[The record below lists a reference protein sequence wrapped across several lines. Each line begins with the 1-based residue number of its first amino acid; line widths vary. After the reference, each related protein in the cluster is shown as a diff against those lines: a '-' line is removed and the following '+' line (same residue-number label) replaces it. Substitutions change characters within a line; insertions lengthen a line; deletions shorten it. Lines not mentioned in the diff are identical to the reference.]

1 LVSKIGEKI
10 QFAIFAQK
18 NQPELMRKPKQLAII
33 AAIALLIAAIPTQS
47 KAQNGFE
54 IKRGVNVSHWLSQSQ
69 ARGESRANHI
79 TEQDMQRIKEMGFDH
94 IRLPIDEVQF
104 WDEQG
109 NRLDEAWQL
118 LTNALEWCCKYN
130 LRVIVD
136 LHTLRSH
143 NFVLQEGQ
151 KNALYEDPAELQK
164 LIEMWN
170 QLSAQMKRFPVN
182 MVAYEFMN
190 EPVADDPEQ
199 WNQVVEKVHA
209 ALRKL
214 EPDRKLV
221 IGSNRW
227 QSVGTF
233 KDLRIPAGDKNII
246 LSFHYYNPM
255 FVTHYR
261 ASWADVGRYTGTV
274 TYPGQL
280 ISEQDYNQAS
290 EQVQKIIRENEG
302 LTQWNRDRIKNDMAD
317 AIKLAQDLG
326 LQLFCGEWGAYQ
338 RTPRDLAYAWMKDMI
353 SIFDECNIAWTV
365 WCYDADFGFWNQRT
379 QDFKDKPMFEIL
391 TSGKALEK

>member
-1 LVSKIGEKI
+1 MVSKIGEKI

-317 AIKLAQDLG
+317 AIKLASDLG

-391 TSGKALEK
+391 TSGKALE

>member
-1 LVSKIGEKI
+1 MKKLLTILSVSIVLM
-10 QFAIFAQK
+10 AAL
-18 NQPELMRKPKQLAII
+18 QPNAN
-33 AAIALLIAAIPTQS
+33 
-47 KAQNGFE
+47 AQNGFE

-69 ARGESRANHI
+69 ARGQARANHI
-79 TEQDMQRIKEMGFDH
+79 KEQDMIRIRELGFDH

-118 LTNALEWCCKYN
+118 LTNAVEWCCKHN

-143 NFVLQEGQ
+143 SFVLQEGQ
-151 KNALYEDPAELQK
+151 KNTLYEDPAELQK
-164 LIEMWN
+164 LIEMWT
-170 QLSAQMKRFPVN
+170 QLSAVLKRFPVS

-214 EPDRKLV
+214 EPERKLV

-233 KDLRIPAGDKNII
+233 KDLRIPKGDKNII

-261 ASWADVGRYTGTV
+261 ASWTDVGRFTGTV

-280 ISEQDYNQAS
+280 ISQAEYEQATPQI
-290 EQVQKIIRENEG
+290 QKIIRDNEG
-302 LTQWNRDRIKNDMAD
+302 LTVWNRERIKNDMAD

-338 RTPRDLAYAWMKDMI
+338 RTPRDLAYAWMTDMI
-353 SIFDECNIAWTV
+353 SIFNECNIAWTL
-365 WCYDADFGFWNQRT
+365 WCYDADFGFWDQRT
-379 QDFKDKPMFEIL
+379 QDFKDKGMFDIL
-391 TSGKALEK
+391 MK

>member
-1 LVSKIGEKI
+1 MRQLRLLAVIMLS
-10 QFAIFAQK
+10 AI
-18 NQPELMRKPKQLAII
+18 LT
-33 AAIALLIAAIPTQS
+33 ALLLTECKAA
-47 KAQNGFE
+47 NGFE

-69 ARGESRANHI
+69 ARGQARANHI
-79 TEQDMQRIKEMGFDH
+79 TEQDFKRIKEMGFDH
-94 IRLPIDEVQF
+94 VRLPIDEVQF
-104 WDEQG
+104 WDESG
-109 NRLDEAWQL
+109 NKLDEAWQL
-118 LTNALEWCCKYN
+118 LTNALEWAVKYD

-143 NFVLQEGQ
+143 NFVLREGE

-164 LIEMWN
+164 LIDMWA
-170 QLSAQMKRFPVN
+170 QLSEQIKRFPIS

-214 EPDRKLV
+214 EPKRKLV

-233 KDLRIPAGDKNII
+233 KDLRIPSGDKNII

-261 ASWADVGRYTGTV
+261 ASWTDVGRYTGTV
-274 TYPGQL
+274 NYPGQL
-280 ISEQDYNQAS
+280 ISNQDYEQAS
-290 EQVQKIIRENEG
+290 EQVQKIIIDNEG
-302 LTQWNRDRIKNDMAD
+302 LTEWNRDRIKNDMAD
-317 AIKLAQDLG
+317 AIKLAGDLG

-338 RTPRDLAYAWMKDMI
+338 RTPRDLAYAWMQDMI

-365 WCYDADFGFWNQRT
+365 WCYDADFGFWDQRT

-391 TSGKALEK
+391 TSGKALE

>member
-1 LVSKIGEKI
+1 MKKLKL
-10 QFAIFAQK
+10 FAAAVISILLAAPAQ
-18 NQPELMRKPKQLAII
+18 
-33 AAIALLIAAIPTQS
+33 
-47 KAQNGFE
+47 AQNGFE

-69 ARGESRANHI
+69 ARGQARANHI
-79 TEQDMQRIKEMGFDH
+79 KEADFERIKSLGFDH
-94 IRLPIDEVQF
+94 VRLPIDEVQF
-104 WDEQG
+104 WDESG

-118 LTNALEWCCKYN
+118 LTNALDWAVKNN

-143 NFVLQEGQ
+143 SFVLQEGQ

-164 LIEMWN
+164 LIDMWT
-170 QLSAQMKRFPVN
+170 QLSAEIKKYPVS

-199 WNQVVEKVHA
+199 WNQVVDKVHA

-261 ASWADVGRYTGTV
+261 ASWTDVGRYTGTV

-353 SIFDECNIAWTV
+353 SIFDESGIAWTV

>member
-1 LVSKIGEKI
+1 MRHLRLLAVIMLS
-10 QFAIFAQK
+10 AI
-18 NQPELMRKPKQLAII
+18 LT
-33 AAIALLIAAIPTQS
+33 ALLLTEC
-47 KAQNGFE
+47 KADNGFE

-69 ARGESRANHI
+69 ARGQARANHI
-79 TEQDMQRIKEMGFDH
+79 TEQDFKRIKEMGFDH
-94 IRLPIDEVQF
+94 VRLPIDEVQF
-104 WDEQG
+104 WDESG
-109 NRLDEAWQL
+109 NKLDEAWQL
-118 LTNALEWCCKYN
+118 LTNALEWAVKYD

-143 NFVLQEGQ
+143 NFVLREGE

-164 LIEMWN
+164 LIDMWA
-170 QLSAQMKRFPVN
+170 QLSEQIKRFPIS

-214 EPDRKLV
+214 EPKRKLV

-261 ASWADVGRYTGTV
+261 ASWTDVGRYTGTV

-280 ISEQDYNQAS
+280 ISNQDYEQAS
-290 EQVQKIIRENEG
+290 EPVQKIISDNEG
-302 LTQWNRDRIKNDMAD
+302 LTEWNRDRIKNDMAD
-317 AIKLAQDLG
+317 AIKLAGDLG

-365 WCYDADFGFWNQRT
+365 WCYDADFGFWDQRT

-391 TSGKALEK
+391 TSGKALE

>member
-1 LVSKIGEKI
+1 MKKRII
-10 QFAIFAQK
+10 T
-18 NQPELMRKPKQLAII
+18 AII
-33 AAIALLIAAIPTQS
+33 SVAVILLSSCNS
-47 KAQNGFE
+47 KASSDNGFE

-69 ARGESRANHI
+69 ARGQARANHI
-79 TEQDMQRIKEMGFDH
+79 KEQDFARIKEMGFDH
-94 IRLPIDEVQF
+94 VRLPIDEVQF

-109 NRLDEAWQL
+109 NQLPEAWQL
-118 LTNALEWCCKYN
+118 LINALEWSCKYN

-143 NFVLQEGQ
+143 NFVLREGE

-170 QLSAQMKRFPVN
+170 QLSAQIKRFPVD

-190 EPVADDPEQ
+190 EPVADDPDQ

-214 EPDRKLV
+214 EPQRKLV
-221 IGSNRW
+221 IGSNMW
-227 QSVGTF
+227 QGVGTF
-233 KDLRIPAGDKNII
+233 KDLRVPKGDKNII
-246 LSFHYYNPM
+246 LSFHYYSPM
-255 FVTHYR
+255 LITHYH
-261 ASWADVGRYTGTV
+261 ASWTEVGRYNGKLN
-274 TYPGQL
+274 YPGPL
-280 ISEQDYNQAS
+280 VLPEEYEKAP
-290 EQVQKIIRENEG
+290 EQVQKMLKDNDF
-302 LTQWNRDRIKNDMAD
+302 LSNWNRERMKNDMAD
-317 AIKLAQDLG
+317 AISMAQKLG

-338 RTPRDLAYAWMKDMI
+338 RAPRDMAYAWMKDMI

-379 QDFKDKPMFEIL
+379 QDFKDKEMFEIL
-391 TSGKALEK
+391 TSGKKLE

>member
-1 LVSKIGEKI
+1 
-10 QFAIFAQK
+10 
-18 NQPELMRKPKQLAII
+18 MKQLRLLAVIMLSAILT
-33 AAIALLIAAIPTQS
+33 ALLLTEC
-47 KAQNGFE
+47 KADNGFE

-69 ARGESRANHI
+69 ARGQARANHI
-79 TEQDMQRIKEMGFDH
+79 TEQDFKRIKEMGFDH
-94 IRLPIDEVQF
+94 VRLPIDEVQF
-104 WDEQG
+104 WDESG
-109 NRLDEAWQL
+109 NKLDEAWQL
-118 LTNALEWCCKYN
+118 LTNALEWAVKYD

-143 NFVLQEGQ
+143 NFVLREGE

-164 LIEMWN
+164 LIDMWA
-170 QLSAQMKRFPVN
+170 QLSEQIKRFPIS

-214 EPDRKLV
+214 EPKRKLV

-261 ASWADVGRYTGTV
+261 ASWTDVGRYTGTV
-274 TYPGQL
+274 NYPGQL
-280 ISEQDYNQAS
+280 ISNQDYEQAS
-290 EQVQKIIRENEG
+290 EQVQKIISDNEG
-302 LTQWNRDRIKNDMAD
+302 LTEWNRDRIKNDMAD
-317 AIKLAQDLG
+317 AIKLAGDLG

-365 WCYDADFGFWNQRT
+365 WCYDADFGFWDQRT

-391 TSGKALEK
+391 TSGKALE

>member
-1 LVSKIGEKI
+1 
-10 QFAIFAQK
+10 
-18 NQPELMRKPKQLAII
+18 MKQSGRFLLYLQNMKHLRIL
-33 AAIALLIAAIPTQS
+33 AAIMLSVLMSAPTQ
-47 KAQNGFE
+47 AQNGFE

-69 ARGESRANHI
+69 ARGQARANHI
-79 TEQDMQRIKEMGFDH
+79 KEQDMIRIKELGFDH

-118 LTNALEWCCKYN
+118 LTNALEWCCKHD

-143 NFVLQEGQ
+143 SFVLQEGQ

-164 LIEMWN
+164 LIDMWT
-170 QLSAQMKRFPVN
+170 QLSAEIKRFPIR

-199 WNQVVEKVHA
+199 WNQVVEKVHT

-261 ASWADVGRYTGTV
+261 ASWTDVGRYTGTV
-274 TYPGQL
+274 NYPGQL
-280 ISEQDYNQAS
+280 ISQAEYEKAP
-290 EQVQKIIRENEG
+290 EQVQKIIRDNEG
-302 LTQWNRDRIKNDMAD
+302 LTEWNRQRIKNDMAD

-338 RTPRDLAYAWMKDMI
+338 RTPRDLAYAWMTDMI
-353 SIFDECNIAWTV
+353 SIFNECNIAWTL
-365 WCYDADFGFWNQRT
+365 WCYDADFGFWDQRT
-379 QDFKDKPMFEIL
+379 QDFKDKGMFDIL
-391 TSGKALEK
+391 MK

>member
-1 LVSKIGEKI
+1 MRQLRFLFVIMVS
-10 QFAIFAQK
+10 AI
-18 NQPELMRKPKQLAII
+18 LT
-33 AAIALLIAAIPTQS
+33 ALLLTEC
-47 KAQNGFE
+47 KADNGFE

-69 ARGESRANHI
+69 ARGQARANHI
-79 TEQDMQRIKEMGFDH
+79 TEQDFKRIKEMGFDH
-94 IRLPIDEVQF
+94 VRLPIDEVQF
-104 WDEQG
+104 WDESG
-109 NRLDEAWQL
+109 NKLDEAWQL
-118 LTNALEWCCKYN
+118 LTNALEWAVKYD

-143 NFVLQEGQ
+143 NFVLREGE

-164 LIEMWN
+164 LIDMWA
-170 QLSAQMKRFPVN
+170 QLSEQIKRFPIS

-214 EPDRKLV
+214 EPKRKLV

-261 ASWADVGRYTGTV
+261 ASWTDVGRYTGTV

-280 ISEQDYNQAS
+280 ISNQDYEQAS
-290 EQVQKIIRENEG
+290 EPVQKIISDNEG
-302 LTQWNRDRIKNDMAD
+302 LTEWNRDRIKNDMAD
-317 AIKLAQDLG
+317 AIKLAGDLG

-338 RTPRDLAYAWMKDMI
+338 RAPRDLAYAWMSDMI

-365 WCYDADFGFWNQRT
+365 WCYDADFGFWDQRT

-391 TSGKALEK
+391 TSGKALE

>member
-1 LVSKIGEKI
+1 MLS
-10 QFAIFAQK
+10 AI
-18 NQPELMRKPKQLAII
+18 LT
-33 AAIALLIAAIPTQS
+33 ALLLTECKAA
-47 KAQNGFE
+47 NGFE

-69 ARGESRANHI
+69 ARGQARANHI
-79 TEQDMQRIKEMGFDH
+79 TEQDFKRIKEMGFDH
-94 IRLPIDEVQF
+94 VRLPIDEVQF
-104 WDEQG
+104 WDESG
-109 NRLDEAWQL
+109 NKLDEAWQL
-118 LTNALEWCCKYN
+118 LTNALEWAVKYD

-143 NFVLQEGQ
+143 NFVLREGE

-164 LIEMWN
+164 LIDMWA
-170 QLSAQMKRFPVN
+170 QLSEQIKRFPIS

-214 EPDRKLV
+214 EPKRKLV

-233 KDLRIPAGDKNII
+233 KDLRIPSGDKNII

-261 ASWADVGRYTGTV
+261 ASWTDVGRYTGTV
-274 TYPGQL
+274 NYPGQL
-280 ISEQDYNQAS
+280 ISNQDYEQAS
-290 EQVQKIIRENEG
+290 EQVQKIIIDNEG
-302 LTQWNRDRIKNDMAD
+302 LTEWNRDRIKNDMAD
-317 AIKLAQDLG
+317 AIKLAGDLG

-338 RTPRDLAYAWMKDMI
+338 RTPRDLAYAWMQDMI

-365 WCYDADFGFWNQRT
+365 WCYDADFGFWDQRT

-391 TSGKALEK
+391 TSGKALE